1 MELRVEKGSESNSER
16 KQNKTRELIFEFI
29 ITFTILVSSTRVI
42 PLKSHLYKA
51 PYDNVVTDRELSL
64 MAKRYHIMCI
74 KLQTHTLNI

>member
-16 KQNKTRELIFEFI
+16 KTTTMELIFEFI

-51 PYDNVVTDRELSL
+51 PYDNVVTDRELSS
-64 MAKRYHIMCI
+64 MAKRYPIMCI
-74 KLQTHTLNI
+74 KVQTHTLNI